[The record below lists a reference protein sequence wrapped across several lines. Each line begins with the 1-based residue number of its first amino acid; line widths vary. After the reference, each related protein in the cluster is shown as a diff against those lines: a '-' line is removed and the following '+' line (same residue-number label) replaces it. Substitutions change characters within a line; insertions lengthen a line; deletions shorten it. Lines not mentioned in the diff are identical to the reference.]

1 MHPVFAILS
10 IIGFVAIF
18 PVTLLLEPPKTAL
31 AAWSA
36 ALAKGYTTPQLM
48 KLLSVSC
55 APHARP
61 VTTDLPRPRLPPHP
75 RKPVCSAP

>member
-1 MHPVFAILS
+1 VHPVFAILS

-36 ALAKGYTTPQLM
+36 ALAKGYTNRQLI
-48 KLLSVSC
+48 KLLSVS
-55 APHARP
+55 
-61 VTTDLPRPRLPPHP
+61 
-75 RKPVCSAP
+75 

>member
-36 ALAKGYTTPQLM
+36 ALAKGYTNWQLM
-48 KLLSVSC
+48 KLLSVS
-55 APHARP
+55 
-61 VTTDLPRPRLPPHP
+61 
-75 RKPVCSAP
+75 

>member
-48 KLLSVSC
+48 KLLSVS
-55 APHARP
+55 
-61 VTTDLPRPRLPPHP
+61 
-75 RKPVCSAP
+75 